1 MTVFKLPD
9 LGEGLTESEIV
20 SWQVAVGD
28 HVELNQTLA
37 EVETAKATV
46 DLPSPFAGIVTKL
59 HAEPGTTVD
68 VGAPII
74 EFQLEGEA
82 AADEPE
88 AAPAAEAPTAAPA
101 AAEAPVE
108 DAPVEDE
115 RIETLVGAV
124 TISKNRPKR
133 SKRSYEVSA
142 YEREERPADGPVRA
156 TPPVR
161 KYAKDRG
168 VELAHVRVA
177 GDDRTVRRSDV
188 DAHLTGAATAS
199 APAAKSRTE
208 RVAGLRKHTAAAMV
222 KSAFEVPHAAVMHEV
237 DVTETLELMRDMKAA
252 GTKVS
257 FLSLVARAVVRA
269 ARRTPSVNATFKADA
284 GEIEYYDYVNLGIAV
299 ATPKGLVVASIDD
312 AQEQSATELT
322 ANIAETA
329 QQARDGQLTHEQ
341 LTSST
346 LTISNVGVFG
356 VETGI
361 PIINPGES
369 AILALGAIRK
379 KPWAV
384 GDDIQLRSIVKLAV
398 SFDHRLIDGA
408 EASTFVRDIADVLE
422 RPGIALVD

>member
-74 EFQLEGEA
+74 EFQLEGEEA
-82 AADEPE
+82 AAE
-88 AAPAAEAPTAAPA
+88 PAAESAAVADAPVEAPA
-101 AAEAPVE
+101 AAAEEAPE
-108 DAPVEDE
+108 EDE

>member
-1 MTVFKLPD
+1 MTIFKLPD

-46 DLPSPFAGIVTKL
+46 DLPSPFEGIVLKL
-59 HAEPGTTVD
+59 HAEAGTTVE

-74 EFQLEGEA
+74 EFQLAGDDA
-82 AADEPE
+82 AADAPE
-88 AAPAAEAPTAAPA
+88 SAEDADAA
-101 AAEAPVE
+101 AAEPAEADQPADE
-108 DAPVEDE
+108 EDE

-133 SKRSYEVSA
+133 SKRSFEVTPF
-142 YEREERPADGPVRA
+142 ERAERPADGPVRA

-168 VELAHVRVA
+168 VELAAVRA
-177 GDDRTVRRSDV
+177 SGADRTVSRADI
-188 DAHLTGAATAS
+188 DAHLDGRGTAS
-199 APAAKSRTE
+199 ATPDRTRTE

-222 KSAFEVPHAAVMHEV
+222 KSAFEVPHAAAMHDV
-237 DVTETLELMRDMKAA
+237 DVTETLELIRAMKES
-252 GTKVS
+252 GKKVS
-257 FLSLVARAVVRA
+257 FLSVVGRAVVRA
-269 ARRTPSVNATFKADA
+269 AQRTPSVNATFKADA
-284 GEIEYYDYVNLGIAV
+284 GEIEYFNYVNLGIAV

-312 AQEQSATELT
+312 AQDLSAEELT
-322 ANIAETA
+322 ASIAETA
-329 QQARDGQLTHEQ
+329 QVARDGKLTPEQ

-346 LTISNVGVFG
+346 ITISNVGVFG
-356 VETGI
+356 IETGI

-384 GDDIQLRSIVKLAV
+384 GDEITLRDIVKLTV

-408 EASTFVRDIADVLE
+408 EASVFLRDIADVLE
-422 RPGIALVD
+422 RPGIALID

>member
-1 MTVFKLPD
+1 MRTSPALPP
-9 LGEGLTESEIV
+9 
-20 SWQVAVGD
+20 
-28 HVELNQTLA
+28 HP
-37 EVETAKATV
+37 
-46 DLPSPFAGIVTKL
+46 LPL
-59 HAEPGTTVD
+59 
-68 VGAPII
+68 
-74 EFQLEGEA
+74 
-82 AADEPE
+82 PE
-88 AAPAAEAPTAAPA
+88 
-101 AAEAPVE
+101 
-108 DAPVEDE
+108 
-115 RIETLVGAV
+115 
-124 TISKNRPKR
+124 
-133 SKRSYEVSA
+133 
-142 YEREERPADGPVRA
+142 
-156 TPPVR
+156 
-161 KYAKDRG
+161 
-168 VELAHVRVA
+168 
-177 GDDRTVRRSDV
+177 
-188 DAHLTGAATAS
+188 
-199 APAAKSRTE
+199 SRTE

>member
-74 EFQLEGEA
+74 EFQLEGEEA
-82 AADEPE
+82 AAE
-88 AAPAAEAPTAAPA
+88 PAAESAAVADAPVEAPA
-101 AAEAPVE
+101 AAAEEAPE
-108 DAPVEDE
+108 EDE

-329 QQARDGQLTHEQ
+329 QQARDGQLTHLQ
-341 LTSST
+341 LTNST

>member
-74 EFQLEGEA
+74 EFQLEGEEA
-82 AADEPE
+82 AAE
-88 AAPAAEAPTAAPA
+88 PAAESAAVADAPVEAPA
-101 AAEAPVE
+101 AAAEE
-108 DAPVEDE
+108 APVEDE

-133 SKRSYEVSA
+133 SKRSFEVSA

>member
-1 MTVFKLPD
+1 MTIFKLPD

-20 SWQVAVGD
+20 SWLVAEGD

-46 DLPSPFAGIVTKL
+46 DLPSPFEGIVTKL
-59 HAEPGTTVD
+59 HAEAGTTVE

-82 AADEPE
+82 AADDAAVAEDAAGGSDSADTADAEPE
-88 AAPAAEAPTAAPA
+88 AAE
-101 AAEAPVE
+101 
-108 DAPVEDE
+108 EDE

-133 SKRSYEVSA
+133 SKRAFDVMPF
-142 YEREERPADGPVRA
+142 ERAEKPADGPVRA

-168 VELAHVRVA
+168 VELAAVRA
-177 GDDRTVRRSDV
+177 SGADRTVSRADI
-188 DAHLTGAATAS
+188 DAHLDGRATAS
-199 APAAKSRTE
+199 ASPERSRTE
-208 RVAGLRKHTAAAMV
+208 RVAGLRKHTAAAMM
-222 KSAFEVPHAAVMHEV
+222 KSAFEVPHAAAMHEV
-237 DVTETLELMRDMKAA
+237 DVTETLHLIRSLKDS

-257 FLSLVARAVVRA
+257 FLSVVGRALVRA
-269 ARRTPSVNATFKADA
+269 AQRTPSVNATFKADA
-284 GEIEYYDYVNLGIAV
+284 GEIEYFNYVNLGIAV

-312 AQEQSATELT
+312 AQDLSAPELT

-329 QQARDGQLTHEQ
+329 QVARDGKLTPEQ

-346 LTISNVGVFG
+346 ITISNVGVFG
-356 VETGI
+356 IETGI

-369 AILALGAIRK
+369 AILALGTIRK

-384 GDDIQLRSIVKLAV
+384 GDEIKLRDIVKLTV

-408 EASTFVRDIADVLE
+408 EASVFLRDIADVLE
-422 RPGIALVD
+422 RPGIALID